1 MATARAKATRRPVS
15 RPKTQ
20 RSRRRGTSSTRPSR
34 FWSELGAVAC
44 VAFAVFFAFVLYLGW
59 HGGIVGAGLTGALRY
74 LIGLLT
80 YGVPL
85 LLMYAAIVLAAG
97 PDRRPLPAA
106 TAGVV
111 VVCVAFLLAAA
122 ADSFGVFAGVRPAHL
137 FAADWMRQHG
147 GVVGET
153 LWAGLHYLLGRI
165 GTDVLVLA
173 TAIAGILLVTGS
185 SLGAWAR
192 HSRRGV
198 SAAGRLARGMATDS
212 ARTLADRRRASG
224 EALQARRAAR
234 DVDDQ
239 ARTVALRSES
249 ATEYLP
255 GISVHR
261 PHLVDA
267 RQETPELY
275 ANRSDE
281 TTPLSPPPAAAP
293 ERAAS
298 PRDQLSLAEVA
309 DPEEDGAAAFARSTV
324 RVWALPDSG
333 LLRRLGS
340 GEGEATA
347 TIDEISRR
355 LVTTLGSFGVTAQVI
370 NTVTGPR
377 VTRYELQLAPGTK
390 VSRVASLK
398 ADLSYSLA
406 ATDVRVLAPIPGKT
420 AVGVEVPNMRPSFVA
435 LGDVY
440 GPFTSTASPL
450 AFWLGKDIT
459 GKAVLADLQKMVH
472 LLVAG
477 ATGSGKS
484 ACINALLT
492 SILLR
497 ATPEQV
503 RTILIDPKKVE
514 LSAFDGIPHLLTPV
528 VTDMH
533 KASNA
538 LMNVVHEVTR
548 RYDLM
553 MAAGASKLRDL
564 NRLREREG
572 ERPLPYIL
580 LVIDELADLMMVAPN
595 DVENAI
601 TRLGQIGRAAGV
613 HMVVA
618 TQRPSVD
625 VITGLIKANIPYRIA
640 FAVASQTDSR
650 VILDQ
655 GGAET
660 LLGEGDMLFGP
671 SGSARMLRVQGAY
684 VDPAEIKLITSHWR
698 AQAHP
703 DLHEEMLE
711 RPGSGPNGEEGQVG
725 DLEDVL
731 LPDAVTTVVTTGA
744 ASVAL
749 LQRRLRVGYARA
761 GRLIDLMEERGIISG
776 FDGSKARKV
785 LIDEGDV
792 PRVLAQLGSPASG
805 GHGDPPP
812 LPLTDGPEGIDPEP
826 LVG

>member
-1 MATARAKATRRPVS
+1 
-15 RPKTQ
+15 
-20 RSRRRGTSSTRPSR
+20 
-34 FWSELGAVAC
+34 

-74 LIGLLT
+74 LIGVLT

-85 LLMYAAIVLAAG
+85 LLMYAAAVLAAG
-97 PDRRPLPAA
+97 PERRPLPAA

-111 VVCVAFLLAAA
+111 VVCLAFLLAAA

-137 FAADWMRQHG
+137 FGAEWMRHHG
-147 GVVGET
+147 GAVGET

-173 TAIAGILLVTGS
+173 AAVAGLILVTGS

-198 SAAGRLARGMATDS
+198 SAAGRVARGVATDS
-212 ARTLADRRRASG
+212 ARTLAGRRRSAG

-239 ARTVALRSES
+239 ARTIALHSEA

-255 GISVHR
+255 GVSVHR

-275 ANRSDE
+275 AISGGA
-281 TTPLSPPPAAAP
+281 TAAAAPPLPAAAHV
-293 ERAAS
+293 AS
-298 PRDQLSLAEVA
+298 RQDQLSLAEVA
-309 DPEEDGAAAFARSTV
+309 DPEGGGAAAFARSTV
-324 RVWALPDSG
+324 RVWTLPDTG

-340 GEGEATA
+340 GEGEAAA

-355 LVTTLGSFGVTAQVI
+355 LVATLESFGVTAQVI

-484 ACINALLT
+484 ACINALLM

-503 RTILIDPKKVE
+503 RMILIDPKKVE

-553 MAAGASKLRDL
+553 MTAGATKLRDL

-640 FAVASQTDSR
+640 FAVSSQTDSR

-703 DLHEEMLE
+703 ELHEELLE
-711 RPGSGPNGEEGQVG
+711 RPRSGVEGEAGETGE
-725 DLEDVL
+725 LADVL
-731 LPDAVTTVVTTGA
+731 LPDAVTTVVSTGA

-761 GRLIDLMEERGIISG
+761 GRLIDLMEERGIVSG

-792 PRVLAQLGSPASG
+792 PRVLAQLGGPPS
-805 GHGDPPP
+805 HDDPPP
-812 LPLTDGPEGIDPEP
+812 AAPDDGVTSDDPST

>member
-1 MATARAKATRRPVS
+1 VS
-15 RPKTQ
+15 GPQ
-20 RSRRRGTSSTRPSR
+20 RSHRRAAPPASKR
-34 FWSELGAVAC
+34 FWPELGAVAC
-44 VAFAVFFAFVLYLGW
+44 VAFAVFLAFVLYLGW
-59 HGGIVGAGLTGALRY
+59 HGGLVGASLADALRY
-74 LIGLLT
+74 LLGLLT

-85 LLMYAAIVLAAG
+85 LLMYAAAVLAAG
-97 PDRRPLPAA
+97 TDRRPLPAA
-106 TAGVV
+106 TAGVA
-111 VVCVAFLLAAA
+111 VVCLAFLLAAA

-137 FAADWMRQHG
+137 FGDAWMRHHG
-147 GVVGET
+147 GLTGET

-165 GTDVLVLA
+165 GTDVLVVA
-173 TAIAGILLVTGS
+173 AAVAGLLLITGS
-185 SLGAWAR
+185 SLGAWLR

-198 SAAGRLARGMATDS
+198 SAAGRAARGVARDS
-212 ARTLADRRRASG
+212 ARTLVERRRSAG
-224 EALQARRAAR
+224 QVLQARLTAR
-234 DVDDQ
+234 EGDDQ
-239 ARTVALRSES
+239 TRTVAMRSEA

-255 GISVHR
+255 GVSVHR
-261 PHLVDA
+261 SRLVDA
-267 RQETPELY
+267 EHETPELY
-275 ANRSDE
+275 AVPGGA
-281 TTPLSPPPAAAP
+281 TAAAAP
-293 ERAAS
+293 LPTPEHAFSAQH
-298 PRDQLSLAEVA
+298 QLSLAEVA
-309 DPEEDGAAAFARSTV
+309 GADEDAGAAAFVRSAARIWT
-324 RVWALPDSG
+324 LPDTG

-340 GEGEATA
+340 GEGESAA

-355 LVTTLGSFGVTAQVI
+355 LVTTLQSFGVAAQVI

-377 VTRYELQLAPGTK
+377 VTRYELQLAAGTK

-398 ADLSYSLA
+398 ADLAYSLA

-553 MAAGASKLRDL
+553 LAAGAAKLRDL

-580 LVIDELADLMMVAPN
+580 LVIDELADLMMAAPN

-671 SGSARMLRVQGAY
+671 SGSARMLRVQGAF
-684 VDPAEIKLITSHWR
+684 VHPEEIKLVTSHWR

-703 DLHEEMLE
+703 DLHEELLE
-711 RPGSGPNGEEGQVG
+711 RPKIGGEGEAGDLG

-792 PRVLAQLGSPASG
+792 PRVLAQLGGPLPG
-805 GHGDPPP
+805 DRRDPPP
-812 LPLTDGPEGIDPEP
+812 VAPDGGFTGDDPEA

>member
-1 MATARAKATRRPVS
+1 MS

-20 RSRRRGTSSTRPSR
+20 RSRRSAPSSHSRRSSR
-34 FWSELGAVAC
+34 FWPELGAVAC
-44 VAFAVFFAFVLYLGW
+44 VALAVFFAFVLYLGW
-59 HGGIVGAGLTGALRY
+59 HGGVVGGGLTDLLRY
-74 LIGLLT
+74 LVGLLT

-85 LLMYAAIVLAAG
+85 LLLYAAIAMAAG
-97 PDRRPLPAA
+97 SDRRPLPAA
-106 TAGVV
+106 TVGVV
-111 VVCVAFLLAAA
+111 VVCLAFLLAAA
-122 ADSFGVFAGVRPAHL
+122 ADSFGVFAGVRPVHL
-137 FAADWMRQHG
+137 FAAGWMRHHG
-147 GVVGET
+147 GAVGEA
-153 LWAGLHYLLGRI
+153 LWAGLHYLLGRV

-173 TAIAGILLVTGS
+173 AAVAGLLLVTGS

-198 SAAGRLARGMATDS
+198 SAAGRLARGVATDS

-224 EALQARRAAR
+224 DALQARLAAR
-234 DVDDQ
+234 SASDQ
-239 ARTVALRSES
+239 ARTVSIGSES
-249 ATEYLP
+249 VTEYLP

-267 RQETPELY
+267 REETPELY
-275 ANRSDE
+275 AGVGAIS
-281 TTPLSPPPAAAP
+281 PPASPPPAPAP
-293 ERAAS
+293 EHVAS

-309 DPEEDGAAAFARSTV
+309 DPEDDSGAAAFARSTV
-324 RVWALPDSG
+324 RVWTLPDSG

-390 VSRVASLK
+390 VNRVASLK

-472 LLVAG
+472 MLVAG

-484 ACINALLT
+484 ACINSLLT

-497 ATPEQV
+497 STPEQI
-503 RTILIDPKKVE
+503 RMILIDPKKVE

-684 VDPAEIKLITSHWR
+684 VDPSEIKLVTAHWR

-711 RPGSGPNGEEGQVG
+711 RPGSGPNGEEGEYG

-792 PRVLAQLGSPASG
+792 PHVLSQLGAPPSDVGHVDAALAPADVG
-805 GHGDPPP
+805 PAGD
-812 LPLTDGPEGIDPEP
+812 DPET
-826 LVG
+826 LIG

>member
-1 MATARAKATRRPVS
+1 VR
-15 RPKTQ
+15 
-20 RSRRRGTSSTRPSR
+20 
-34 FWSELGAVAC
+34 ELGAVAC

-59 HGGIVGAGLTGALRY
+59 QGGLVGATLTGALRY

-80 YGVPL
+80 FAVPL
-85 LLMYAAIVLAAG
+85 LLLYAAGVLAAG
-97 PDRRPLPAA
+97 TDRRPLPAA
-106 TAGVV
+106 SAGVV
-111 VVCVAFLLAAA
+111 VVCLAFLLAAA
-122 ADSFGVFAGVRPAHL
+122 ADSFGVFAGIRPAHL
-137 FAADWMRQHG
+137 FGALWMRHHG
-147 GVVGET
+147 GLVGEA
-153 LWAGLHYLLGRI
+153 LWAGLRYLLGRV
-165 GTDVLVLA
+165 GTDVLVVA
-173 TAIAGILLVTGS
+173 AAVAGLLLITGS
-185 SLGAWAR
+185 SLGAWLR
-192 HSRRGV
+192 HSRRGM
-198 SAAGRLARGMATDS
+198 SAAGRAARGVARDS
-212 ARTLADRRRASG
+212 ARTLAERRRSAG
-224 EALQARRAAR
+224 QALQSRLAAR
-234 DVDDQ
+234 EADDQ
-239 ARTVALRSES
+239 TRTLALRSE
-249 ATEYLP
+249 AVTEYLP
-255 GISVHR
+255 GVSVHR

-275 ANRSDE
+275 AIAGGA
-281 TTPLSPPPAAAP
+281 TAVAAAPPAAP
-293 ERAAS
+293 PTPDHVLS
-298 PRDQLSLAEVA
+298 PQDQLSLADVA
-309 DPEEDGAAAFARSTV
+309 DSEENEGAAAFARSTV
-324 RVWALPDSG
+324 RVWTLPDTG

-340 GEGEATA
+340 GEGEAAA

-355 LVTTLGSFGVTAQVI
+355 LVTTLQSFGVTAQVI

-398 ADLSYSLA
+398 ADLAYSLA

-553 MAAGASKLRDL
+553 LAAGAAKLRDL

-671 SGSARMLRVQGAY
+671 SGSARMLRVQGAF
-684 VDPAEIKLITSHWR
+684 VDPEEIKLITSHWR

-703 DLHEEMLE
+703 ELHEELLE
-711 RPGSGPNGEEGQVG
+711 RPRIGGEGEGG
-725 DLEDVL
+725 DLDDLEDVL

-761 GRLIDLMEERGIISG
+761 GRLIDLMEERGIVSG

-792 PRVLAQLGSPASG
+792 PRVLAQLGGAPPSSRADLPPVVPDDG
-805 GHGDPPP
+805 FTGD
-812 LPLTDGPEGIDPEP
+812 DPEA